1 MKHIETVKDLITA
14 LLDYNQDAKV
24 CIGNNFNNRVALGW
38 SGGEGCKK
46 KDCQYLCL
54 DMADGGDFEQETKV
68 EEPKFEDTAK
78 TSSLKAIPRGVRN
91 GRFAAF
97 AYRGDAAV
105 GPRHDNRSRR
115 LRGALSRPPAPR
127 AS

>member
-91 GRFAAF
+91 GLN
-97 AYRGDAAV
+97 
-105 GPRHDNRSRR
+105 DNKF
-115 LRGALSRPPAPR
+115 
-127 AS
+127 